1 MSQDRRLV
9 VTTPTDR
16 SIAMSRNFKAS
27 RELVFRTLVEPELIR
42 RWLLGPDGWSMP
54 VCEVDLK
61 VGGVYRYVWQR
72 DSDGSTMGMGGVYL
86 AIEPPA
92 RLEVTEKFD
101 EAWYPGEALVET
113 TLVETGGITTLTT
126 TVLYES
132 KEARDGVLKS
142 DMESGVEVS
151 YDRLEGVLAELA

>member
-16 SIAMSRNFKAS
+16 SIAMSREFKAS

-72 DSDGSTMGMGGVYL
+72 DSDGTTMGMGGVYL

-92 RLEVTEKFD
+92 RLKVTEKFD
-101 EAWYPGEALVET
+101 EAWYPGEAVVET
-113 TLVETGGITTLTT
+113 TLVETGGITTITT

-142 DMESGVEVS
+142 GMESGVEVS
-151 YDRLEGVLAELA
+151 YVRLERVLVELA